1 MKVVLDTNVLV
12 SGTFWTGKSFEIIK
26 LLELK
31 GLGLI
36 LSKELIDEYNET
48 INSEEIIDKIENK
61 NLIVNEIIKKII
73 SEAEIVEPSQK
84 FEVVKGDPDDNKI
97 LECAVEGKAD
107 FIVSQD
113 SHLLKLREF
122 HGIRI
127 MSPEEFL
134 EMLP

>member
-1 MKVVLDTNVLV
+1 MFSYKN
-12 SGTFWTGKSFEIIK
+12 K
-26 LLELK
+26 LK
-31 GLGLI
+31 I
-36 LSKELIDEYNET
+36 VKE
-48 INSEEIIDKIENK
+48 
-61 NLIVNEIIKKII
+61 
-73 SEAEIVEPSQK
+73 
-84 FEVVKGDPDDNKI
+84 DPDDNKI

>member
-1 MKVVLDTNVLV
+1 MKAVLDTNVLV